1 MSKEELQMIKNV
13 IFVNIISA
21 DNEEY
26 EEGVKQEVLR
36 RYNEQKGNQPLD
48 WSVILEPLGED

>member
-1 MSKEELQMIKNV
+1 MIKNV